1 MNLNFGRTDRTNQ
14 EMDSSLTASL
24 LLLSVVFMQFV
35 SAADQNNTTI
45 KAEPGENVILTCKD
59 PDQGKIT
66 IAEWKRTDLGTEY
79 VLLYKDYQLDPGAQ
93 HPSYRDRVDL
103 LCIQLRKGDV
113 SLLLK
118 DTTTNDSGTYE
129 CRIDTEK
136 HVGELIS
143 TISLQVSPPPP
154 PEQFPFWAI
163 VLLVLLVLLV
173 LAAAAGVSV
182 YFWLRWKPGESLEL
196 HYP

>member
-1 MNLNFGRTDRTNQ
+1 
-14 EMDSSLTASL
+14 MDLLFL
-24 LLLSVVFMQFV
+24 LLLAAVLLEFV
-35 SAADQNNTTI
+35 SADQNNTTI

-59 PDQGKIT
+59 PDQGVIE

-79 VLLYKDYQLDPGAQ
+79 VLLYKDNQLDPDAQ

-103 LCIQLRKGDV
+103 LCNQLRKGDV
-113 SLLLK
+113 SLILK

-154 PEQFPFWAI
+154 GNPDGWTRLIPAVLVGVEVPA
-163 VLLVLLVLLV
+163 LLV
-173 LAAAAGVSV
+173 GSFVSGWI
-182 YFWLRWKPGESLEL
+182 YRRNQREMKPSAL
-196 HYP
+196 

>member
-1 MNLNFGRTDRTNQ
+1 QIAVLFYFCISTLQRHFFFI
-14 EMDSSLTASL
+14 
-24 LLLSVVFMQFV
+24 VFI
-35 SAADQNNTTI
+35 SDQNNTTI

-79 VLLYKDYQLDPGAQ
+79 VLLYKDNQLDPGAQ

-103 LCIQLRKGDV
+103 LCNQLRKGDV
-113 SLLLK
+113 SLILK
-118 DTTTNDSGTYE
+118 NTTTNDSGTYE

-143 TISLQVSPPPP
+143 TISLQVC
-154 PEQFPFWAI
+154 F
-163 VLLVLLVLLV
+163 L
-173 LAAAAGVSV
+173 
-182 YFWLRWKPGESLEL
+182 PGQTRG
-196 HYP
+196 